1 MNLYYGVNDYGINNG
16 MAVWSIVSLILAI
29 IGSIVVYTLFLVPD
43 KKYKNKFVSWLKEF
57 LNFNKMTIEIIIK
70 IVYLF
75 FAIFITLYSLCL
87 IGNNFL
93 MFLLTLTLGNVL
105 IRIVYE
111 GIIMMVMIWK
121 NTTEIN
127 KSLKK

>member
-1 MNLYYGVNDYGINNG
+1 MNMYYGVNSYGPSNG

-43 KKYKNKFVSWLKEF
+43 KKYNNKFVSWLKEF

-75 FAIFITLYSLCL
+75 CAIFITLYSLCL
-87 IGNNFL
+87 IGTNFL